1 MDYTY
6 KVGDKVYLKDW
17 ADIKFNTEKNRGREV
32 MIVDIDKRD
41 PFIPFRI
48 ETIKGY
54 RYWTSLDA
62 IEGYS
67 KQLGLKI

>member
-17 ADIKFNTEKNRGREV
+17 ADSKYNHKENRGREV
-32 MIVDIDKRD
+32 TIIVIDKYD

-48 ETIKGY
+48 ETIRGY

-62 IEGYS
+62 IEGYF
-67 KQLGLKI
+67 KPLGLRV